1 MDNIYN
7 SKVIWAQM
15 DANQHLRHS
24 AYADLAAQARVEL
37 LESMELNMDVFQK
50 LKIGPILFREE
61 LIYLKEIR
69 GTQKVKISSELVK
82 SRPDGSRWSIRH
94 EVFREDGVKS
104 AIINVEGAWLDLLQR
119 KLTGLPENFATAFNA
134 MPKSADYEQL

>member
-134 MPKSADYEQL
+134 MPKSEDYEQL

>member
-37 LESMELNMDVFQK
+37 LESMDLNMEVFQR

-69 GTQKVKISSELVK
+69 GTQRVQISSELVK
-82 SRPDGSRWSIRH
+82 SRKDGSRWSIRH
-94 EVFREDGVKS
+94 EVFREDGTKS
-104 AIINVEGAWLDLLQR
+104 AIINVDGAWLDLVQR
-119 KLTGLPENFATAFNA
+119 KLTGLPENFAAAFNE
-134 MPKSADYEQL
+134 MPRSADYEEA

>member
-69 GTQKVKISSELVK
+69 GTQRVKISSELVK

-104 AIINVEGAWLDLLQR
+104 AIINVEGAWLDLVQR
-119 KLTGLPENFATAFNA
+119 KLTGLPENFADAFNA
-134 MPKSADYEQL
+134 MPKSEDYEQL

>member
-104 AIINVEGAWLDLLQR
+104 AIINVEGAWLDLVQR

-134 MPKSADYEQL
+134 MPKSEDYEQL